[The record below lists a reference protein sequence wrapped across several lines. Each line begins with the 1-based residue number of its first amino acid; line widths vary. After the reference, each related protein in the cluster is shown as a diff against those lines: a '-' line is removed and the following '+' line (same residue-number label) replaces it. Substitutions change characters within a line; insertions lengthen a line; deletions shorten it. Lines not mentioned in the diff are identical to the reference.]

1 MLVSEIKDILDDIFE
16 ENRCWI
22 TDETVEKVDEYGNA
36 IIISENS
43 TTLMKM
49 NLYYSSKV
57 YHFDHHYIKCYDIEY
72 YE

>member
-22 TDETVEKVDEYGNA
+22 TDKKVEKVDEYGNA
-36 IIISENS
+36 IVISENS
-43 TTLMKM
+43 TTLMKRI
-49 NLYYSSKV
+49 LYYSSKV
-57 YHFDHHYIKCYDIEY
+57 YHFDYHYIRYYDIEY